1 MPFLEVRDVLK
12 KFGEKTVLKD
22 ISFSVNRGEVLAIAG
37 PPGSGKTTLLK
48 IIAGLISP
56 TGGRIYLNGVDIT
69 DVPPHIRGFSMVF
82 ETPPVYPDRTGYD
95 NIAFP
100 LRLKKLPEAEVRRR
114 VYEIADL
121 LGIRHVL
128 DRKPS
133 TFSGGE
139 YQRVALAR
147 ALVTNPVVLLL
158 DEPLRNLDA
167 KIREYMAV
175 WLKQLQSKIGITAIY
190 STHDPLEALTIG
202 TRVAVMLSGE
212 VKQLGEPLVV
222 LNNPTSLDVDDY
234 ISIPALNT
242 FRGVAKAS
250 GGKLVVNI
258 DKISVEKDVS
268 RELQFDEREVIA
280 AIRPGDVS
288 IAKAYQP
295 GSFSGKVELIQYLGA
310 NALATVTLD
319 NTAIRVIIP
328 KTIQVGEGDSV
339 YVAFDPRDIRVYD
352 AQSKRRID
360 L

>member
-1 MPFLEVRDVLK
+1 MPFLEIRDVSK
-12 KFGEKTVLKD
+12 KFGEKTALKN
-22 ISFSVNRGEVLAIAG
+22 ISLSVSRGEVLAIAG

-48 IIAGLISP
+48 IVAGLISP
-56 TGGRIYLNGVDIT
+56 TSGRIYLNGIDIT

-82 ETPPVYPDRTGYD
+82 ETPPVYPDRTGYE

-100 LRLKKLPEAEVRRR
+100 LKLKNLPEAEVRRK

-128 DRKPS
+128 NRKPS

-147 ALVTNPVVLLL
+147 ALVTNPAVLLL

-212 VKQLGEPLVV
+212 VMQLGEPLAV
-222 LNNPTSLDVDDY
+222 LNNPVNLDVDDY
-234 ISIPALNT
+234 VSIPALNIFKGT
-242 FRGVAKAS
+242 AKAF
-250 GGKLVVNI
+250 GGKLVINI
-258 DKISVEKDVS
+258 DKISIEKDVG
-268 RELQFDEREVIA
+268 RGLQFEEREVMA
-280 AIRPGDVS
+280 TIRPSDVS
-288 IAKAYQP
+288 IVKTYQP
-295 GSFSGKVELIQYLGA
+295 GTLSGKTELIQYLGA
-310 NALATVTLD
+310 NALATVKLNYIT
-319 NTAIRVIIP
+319 IRVIVP
-328 KTIQVGEGDSV
+328 KTVQVSEGDSV
-339 YVAFDPRDIRVYD
+339 YVVLDPRNMRVYD
-352 AQSKRRID
+352 AQSKQRID

>member
-1 MPFLEVRDVLK
+1 MPFLEVRDVSK
-12 KFGEKTVLKD
+12 KFGEKTVLKNV
-22 ISFSVNRGEVLAIAG
+22 SLTVNRGEVLAIAG

-48 IIAGLISP
+48 IVAGLISP
-56 TGGRIYLNGVDIT
+56 TSGRIYLNGIDIT

-82 ETPPVYPDRTGYD
+82 ENPPVYPDRSGYE

-100 LRLKKLPEAEVRRR
+100 LKLKNMPEAEVRKR

-147 ALVTNPVVLLL
+147 ALVTNPAVLLL

-175 WLKQLQSKIGITAIY
+175 WLKQLQLKIGVTSIY

-202 TRVAVMLSGE
+202 TRVAVILSGE
-212 VKQLGEPLVV
+212 IKQLGEPLTI
-222 LNNPTSLDVDDY
+222 LNNPVNLDVDDY
-234 ISIPALNT
+234 VSIPALNIFKGT
-242 FRGVAKAS
+242 AKAFR
-250 GGKLVVNI
+250 GKLVINI
-258 DKISVEKDVS
+258 DKVSIEKNVS
-268 RELQFDEREVIA
+268 SELQFEERNVIA
-280 AIRPGDVS
+280 AIRPSDVS
-288 IAKAYQP
+288 VVKTYQS
-295 GSFSGKVELIQYLGA
+295 GTLSGKVELIQYLGA
-310 NALATVTLD
+310 NALATIRLND
-319 NTAIRVIIP
+319 IAIRVIIP
-328 KTIQVGEGDSV
+328 KTIQINEGDSIYIV
-339 YVAFDPRDIRVYD
+339 LDPRNVRVYD
-352 AQSKRRID
+352 VQSKQRID